1 MSCGGTWHVGAAAF
15 HRAGQ
20 FNYATLVTPLEHG
33 QHRHCHSQSHTL
45 YRHSTALK
53 AWNPRKQH

>member
-53 AWNPRKQH
+53 A